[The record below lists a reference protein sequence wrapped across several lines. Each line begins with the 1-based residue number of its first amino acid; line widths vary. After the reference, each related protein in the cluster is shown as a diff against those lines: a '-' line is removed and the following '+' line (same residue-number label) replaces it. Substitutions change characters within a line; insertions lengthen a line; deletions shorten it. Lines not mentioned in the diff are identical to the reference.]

1 MSLDNLRDDI
11 ATKQK
16 KRIAFYYGI
25 CCGMDIYY
33 CYSYFEY

>member
-16 KRIAFYYGI
+16 KGLPFNGI

>member
-16 KRIAFYYGI
+16 KGLPLLWHLLWYG
-25 CCGMDIYY
+25 YLLLL
-33 CYSYFEY
+33 